1 MFSIYTVVSEI
12 STLLSLSES
21 LSGDLFFDASNVEHQ
36 TMRLAYSTDASV
48 YQELPLAV
56 CIPHD
61 INDLQKLIQYAK
73 QHHTTLIP
81 RTAGTSLAGQVV
93 GSGIVVDVSRYFN
106 QILEV
111 NVEEQWARVQPGV
124 IRDDLNAYLHSYGLM
139 FGPETSTASRAM
151 IGGMIGNN
159 SSGLHSIVWGDTR
172 ENLLAAQVLLDDA
185 NLVEFKELTDAEFFG
200 KLALKTREG
209 EIYRE
214 INGILTDK
222 ANRDAIV
229 AGYPKSEITRRNT
242 GYALDSLL
250 DNSQP
255 FNFCRLLAG
264 SEGTIGIIT
273 EAKIKLM
280 PLPPKEIGLLC
291 VHFNDMVE
299 CMRGNALALKYHP
312 EASELV
318 DKYILDFTVGHPTYQ
333 YNRFFIEGDPQALL
347 IVEFRADS
355 IEEIERK
362 AEALKIALQTAQL
375 GYAYPLIT
383 GSAQCNLVWDVRK
396 AGLGLIRNLPGDN
409 QPVNLIEDC
418 AVSPEDLPDYVA
430 DIQKL
435 LAEEQVHAS
444 YYAHAGA
451 GELHIEPFINLKSV
465 EGRRQFRSILEKTT
479 DLVLKYNGSL
489 SGEHGDGRLRGEF
502 IGKVLGEQ
510 VYQLLLQVKQAF
522 DPHRIFNAKK
532 IVDTPPM
539 DTHLRYDQ
547 VRDGK
552 DINTYFDFTQN
563 ESILRLAE
571 KCSGS
576 GDCRKTEITG
586 GTMCPS
592 FMATRDEKDTTR
604 ARANMLRQF
613 LTNSNKENRFDHEEL
628 KEVMDLCLSCKGCK
642 TECPSSVDIAK
653 MKAEFLQHYYDAN
666 GASFRSKL
674 IANFTQS
681 QKLGSYVAPI
691 YNFFATNQITS
702 GIIKSVVGFA
712 PNRSLPKVHG
722 TTLSAW
728 VKKQEPAKQKRKV
741 YLFSDEFTEYNDT
754 EIGITAYKLLTAL
767 GYEVV
772 VPKHLESGRTFL
784 SKGFVKKAKELANK
798 NVDMLADLISEETP
812 LLGIEPSAIITF
824 RDEYVDLVD
833 SKNKIKA
840 VNLAKHALMIDE
852 FLVKEIR
859 AGRIHA
865 EQFTADKQKIKLH
878 GHCYQKAFK
887 LVDYT
892 KQLLSLP
899 TNFEV
904 EVIPS
909 GCCGMAGSFGYEK
922 EHFEV
927 SQKVAELVLFP
938 TLRKTGAEYIIAAA
952 GTSCRHQIKD
962 GVHRKSYHPVEI
974 MYNALVNK

>member
-1 MFSIYTVVSEI
+1 
-12 STLLSLSES
+12 
-21 LSGDLFFDASNVEHQ
+21 
-36 TMRLAYSTDASV
+36 MRLAYATDASV
-48 YQELPLAV
+48 YQETPLAV
-56 CIPHD
+56 CIPHTEA
-61 INDLQKLIQYAK
+61 DLKKLILFAK
-73 QHHTTLIP
+73 KHRITLIP

-93 GSGIVVDVSRYFN
+93 GNGIVVDVSRYFN

-111 NVEEQWARVQPGV
+111 NVEEQWAIVQPGV
-124 IRDDLNAYLHSYGLM
+124 IRDDLNAYLKPFGLM

-151 IGGMIGNN
+151 LGGMIGNN

-172 ENLLAAQVLLDDA
+172 QNLIAAKVLLDDA
-185 NLVEFKELTDAEFFG
+185 NLVEFRELSEVEYFQ
-200 KLALKTREG
+200 KLSQQSREG
-209 EIYRE
+209 EIYRQMNE
-214 INGILTDK
+214 LLTDK
-222 ANRDAIV
+222 DNQDAIK

-242 GYALDSLL
+242 GYALDMLS
-250 DNSQP
+250 DTSQA

-291 VHFNDMVE
+291 VHFHDMVE
-299 CMRGNALALKYHP
+299 CMRGNALALKHHP

-333 YNRFFIEGDPQALL
+333 YNRFFIEGDPTALL
-347 IVEFRADS
+347 IVEFRADTAEA
-355 IEEIERK
+355 IRVK
-362 AEALKIALQTAQL
+362 AAQLTEALKAANL
-375 GYAYPLIT
+375 GYAYPLIE
-383 GSAQCNLVWDVRK
+383 GVAQTNLVWDVRK
-396 AGLGLIRNLPGDN
+396 AGLGLIRNLPGDS

-430 DIQKL
+430 DVQQL

-451 GELHIEPFINLKSV
+451 GELHIEPFINLKTA

-502 IGKVLGEQ
+502 IGKVLGEK
-510 VYQLLLQVKQAF
+510 VYQLLLQVKHIF
-522 DPHRIFNAKK
+522 DPNSIFNARK
-532 IVDTPPM
+532 IVDTPAM
-539 DTHLRYDQ
+539 DTHLRYDV

-552 DINTYFDFTQN
+552 DIQTYFDFSKN

-613 LTNSNKENRFDHEEL
+613 LTNSNKQNRFDHEEL

-653 MKAEFLQHYYDAN
+653 MKAEFLQHYYDTN
-666 GASFRSKL
+666 GSSFRSKL

-702 GIIKSVVGFA
+702 GMIKAVVGFA

-728 VKKQEPAKQKRKV
+728 VRKQQPSKQKRKV

-767 GYEVV
+767 GYEVII
-772 VPKHLESGRTFL
+772 PKHLESGRTYL
-784 SKGFVKKAKELANK
+784 SKGFVKKAKVLANK
-798 NVDMLADLISEETP
+798 NVALLGDVISAEAP

-824 RDEYVDLVD
+824 RDEYVDLVEPAL
-833 SKNKIKA
+833 KEKA
-840 VNLAKHALMIDE
+840 QNLAKNALMIDE
-852 FLVKEIR
+852 FLVQEMA

-865 EQFTADKQKIKLH
+865 EQFSNKAQKIKLH

-892 KQLLSLP
+892 QQLLSLP
-899 TNFEV
+899 ANYQV

-927 SQKVAELVLFP
+927 SQKVGELVLFP
-938 TLRKTGAEYIIAAA
+938 TLRKTSGEYLIAAA

-974 MYNALVNK
+974 MYDALLEK

>member
-1 MFSIYTVVSEI
+1 MSLQEKLVV
-12 STLLSLSES
+12 LAES
-21 LSGDLFFDASNVEHQ
+21 LKGDLFYDSSKASHQ

-56 CIPHD
+56 CIPQK
-61 INDLQKLIQYAK
+61 IEDLKVLIRFARENSI
-73 QHHTTLIP
+73 TLIP

-93 GSGIVVDVSRYFN
+93 GDGIVIDISRFFN

-111 NVEEQWARVQPGV
+111 NAEKGWVRVQPGV
-124 IRDDLNAYLHSYGLM
+124 IRDDLNAFLKPYGLM

-172 ENLLAAQVLLDDA
+172 HNLLEASIILDDESEV
-185 NLVEFKELTDAEFFG
+185 LFKDLNEGEYFE
-200 KLALKTREG
+200 KLSQKGREG
-209 EIYRE
+209 EIYRSL
-214 INGILTDK
+214 NALLTNK
-222 ANRDAIV
+222 ENQEAIH

-242 GYALDSLL
+242 GYALDMLS
-250 DNSQP
+250 DTSVP
-255 FNFCRLLAG
+255 FNLCRLLAG

-273 EAKIKLM
+273 EAKVKLM

-291 VHFNDMVE
+291 VHFSDMVE
-299 CMRGNALALKYHP
+299 CMRGNVIALRNQP

-333 YNRFFIEGDPQALL
+333 YNRFFIEGDPEALL
-347 IVEFRADS
+347 IVEFRGDS
-355 IEEIERK
+355 QEEI
-362 AEALKIALQTAQL
+362 ALKANNLIDELKSAGL
-375 GYAYPLIT
+375 GYAYPWIT
-383 GSAQCNLVWDVRK
+383 GVEKTNLVWDVRK
-396 AGLGLIRNLPGDN
+396 AGLGLIRNLPGDS

-418 AVSPEDLPDYVA
+418 AVSPEDLPAYVT
-430 DIQKL
+430 DIQEL
-435 LAEEQVHAS
+435 LKEENAHAS

-451 GELHIEPFINLKSV
+451 GELHIEPFINLKTA
-465 EGRRQFRSILEKTT
+465 EGKQQFRRILEKTT

-502 IGKVLGEQ
+502 IGKVLGEK
-510 VYQLLLQVKQAF
+510 VYQLLLEVKGIF
-522 DPHRIFNAKK
+522 DPKNIFNARK
-532 IVDTPPM
+532 IVNTPPM

-547 VRDGK
+547 VADGK
-552 DINTYFDFTQN
+552 SIKTYFDFTKD

-592 FMATRDEKDTTR
+592 FMATRNEKDTTR

-613 LTNSNKENRFDHEEL
+613 LTNSTETNRFNHEEI

-666 GASFRSKL
+666 GSPFRAKV
-674 IANFTQS
+674 IANFTES
-681 QKLGSYVAPI
+681 QKLGSLVAPI
-691 YNFFATNQITS
+691 YNFFATNSFTS
-702 GIIKSVVGFA
+702 SIIKKVVGFA
-712 PNRSLPKVHG
+712 PERSLPKVHA
-722 TTLSAW
+722 TTFSKWA
-728 VKKQEPAKQKRKV
+728 AKQPVSQSNRKV
-741 YLFSDEFTEYNDT
+741 FLFSDEFTNYNDT
-754 EIGITAYKLLTAL
+754 EVGITAYKLLSAL
-767 GYEVV
+767 GYEVI
-772 VPKHLESGRTFL
+772 VPKLKESGRTYL
-784 SKGFVKKAKELANK
+784 SKGFVKKAKALANANVELAAAE
-798 NVDMLADLISEETP
+798 VSPSSP

-824 RDEYVDLVD
+824 RDEYPDLVD
-833 SKNKIKA
+833 ESKREKA
-840 VNLAKHALMIDE
+840 RMLSENSLMIDE
-852 FLVKEIR
+852 FLVREIK
-859 AGRIHA
+859 AGRIHT
-865 EQFTADKQKIKLH
+865 EQFTAEPQKIKLH

-887 LVDYT
+887 LVDAT
-892 KQLLSLP
+892 KELLSFP
-899 TNFEV
+899 SNYNV

-922 EHFEV
+922 EHYAV
-927 SQKVAELVLFP
+927 SQQVAELVLYP
-938 TLRKTGAEYIIAAA
+938 TLRKTGNEYIIAAA

-962 GVHRKSYHPVEI
+962 GLQRKSYHPVEI
-974 MYNALVNK
+974 IYDALIKK

>member
-12 STLLSLSES
+12 SSLLSLSES

-291 VHFNDMVE
+291 VHFNDLVE

-510 VYQLLLQVKQAF
+510 VYQLLLQVKHAF

-653 MKAEFLQHYYDAN
+653 MKAEFLQHYYDSN

-833 SKNKIKA
+833 SENKIKA

-962 GVHRKSYHPVEI
+962 GVNRKSYHPVEI

>member
-1 MFSIYTVVSEI
+1 MSEI
-12 STLLSLSES
+12 SSLLSLSES
-21 LSGDLFFDASNVEHQ
+21 LSGDLYFDANNVEHQ

-56 CIPHD
+56 CIPHHID
-61 INDLQKLIQYAK
+61 DLQKLIHYAK
-73 QHHTTLIP
+73 RHHTTLIP

-93 GSGIVVDVSRYFN
+93 GAGIVVDVSRFFN

-124 IRDDLNAYLHSYGLM
+124 IRDDLNAYLRPYGLM

-172 ENLLAAQVLLDDA
+172 ENLLAAKVLLDDA
-185 NLVEFKELTDAEFFG
+185 NLVEFSDLSEAEFFS

-209 EIYRE
+209 EIYRD

-222 ANRDAIV
+222 SNRDAIV

-242 GYALDSLL
+242 GYALDMLL
-250 DNSQP
+250 DHSQP

-347 IVEFRADS
+347 IVEFRADT
-355 IEEIERK
+355 IEEIEQK
-362 AEALKIALQTAQL
+362 AAALKLALQSAQL

-383 GSAQCNLVWDVRK
+383 GSEQCNLVWDVRK

-451 GELHIEPFINLKSV
+451 GELHIEPFINLKSA

-522 DPHRIFNAKK
+522 DPNHIFNARK

-539 DTHLRYDQ
+539 DTHLRYDN

-613 LTNSNKENRFDHEEL
+613 LTNSNKQNRFDHEEL

-666 GASFRSKL
+666 GSSFRSKL

-728 VKKQEPAKQKRKV
+728 VKKQETAKQKRKV

-798 NVDMLADLISEETP
+798 NVTMLADLISEETP

-833 SKNKIKA
+833 SENKIKA
-840 VNLAKHALMIDE
+840 VNLAKHALMVDE
-852 FLVKEIR
+852 FLVQEIK

-892 KQLLSLP
+892 RQLLSLP

-962 GVHRKSYHPVEI
+962 GVQRKSFHPVEI
-974 MYNALVNK
+974 MYDALIQK